1 MNYTTLSSKGWL
13 LASLFLI
20 ITCGCEMDRELS
32 AVPEISETNVT
43 EDAEVLNDSSR
54 LRMGNIIYEE
64 TFEGE
69 NPLTQF
75 ISRQLPGS
83 HSFNVISTD
92 ALEGRKAGR
101 FELRKGDRVVT
112 TTGIRAQMLFQ
123 NRLVDQLQN
132 EGWYSFA
139 LYLPANEFTPD
150 DDEESITSW
159 RHPSAGAYLSL
170 RIHNDRFKFRIDNE
184 LIDLGP
190 AIKDFWHQYV
200 FHIKHSTGSNG
211 FVEVWKNGEKVV
223 SRSG

>member
-1 MNYTTLSSKGWL
+1 
-13 LASLFLI
+13 
-20 ITCGCEMDRELS
+20 
-32 AVPEISETNVT
+32 
-43 EDAEVLNDSSR
+43 
-54 LRMGNIIYEE
+54 
-64 TFEGE
+64 
-69 NPLTQF
+69 
-75 ISRQLPGS
+75 
-83 HSFNVISTD
+83 
-92 ALEGRKAGR
+92 
-101 FELRKGDRVVT
+101 
-112 TTGIRAQMLFQ
+112 MLFQ

-223 SRSG
+223 SRSGKTSRLSSQPNWKIGIYKPTWEHRSTNTSKRVLYYDNVKIGNRNASYEDMLPSRAKVSDPLESLKAGPVDLDKGLVGHWKMDEGSGGVLLDHSGANNDARIVDPSGIK